1 MLADG
6 CLDVMAVAAE
16 VACVLS
22 ISHRA
27 DAALL
32 AETYALARS
41 LPLTLAALRS
51 GHISWQ
57 HARTM
62 VDQTASLDP
71 AGAAALEAHFLD
83 PDTGNPA
90 PGCPVGEMPAHRFK
104 AEARI
109 WRERHHP
116 ETLEGRHASSAADRR
131 VEYTP
136 DCDGM
141 AWISAYLPA
150 TPASAVW
157 NRTTAIARGL
167 QGQDEHRA
175 LSQLRADVLSAAL
188 LTGGGNQDLQGGD
201 KPPLWPPCAE
211 PVAPPWAPSRLW
223 WDNKGRAPV
232 TAPPR
237 RRHVPLE

>member
-1 MLADG
+1 M
-6 CLDVMAVAAE
+6 
-16 VACVLS
+16 
-22 ISHRA
+22 
-27 DAALL
+27 L
-32 AETYALARS
+32 AETYALASS

-62 VDQTASLDP
+62 VDQTASLDS

-83 PDTGNPA
+83 PDTRNPA
-90 PGCPVGEMPAHRFK
+90 RGCPVGEMPAHRFK
-104 AEARI
+104 AKARI
-109 WRERHHP
+109 WRERNHP
-116 ETLEGRHASSAADRR
+116 ETLEGRHARSAADRR

-150 TPASAVW
+150 TTASAVW

-167 QGQDEHRA
+167 QGQDEHGA

-188 LTGGGNQDLQGGD
+188 LTGGGNQDLQGGN
-201 KPPLWPPCAE
+201 KPPLWP
-211 PVAPPWAPSRLW
+211 
-223 WDNKGRAPV
+223 
-232 TAPPR
+232 
-237 RRHVPLE
+237 HVRNR